1 VTRRLPDVA
10 LMLITDAAMTA
21 ARGLVETVLAAVE
34 GGATMVQLRD
44 KTVPDQVLVETAHT
58 LKSRL
63 APLGVPLIVNDRVAV
78 ARAAQA
84 DGVHL
89 GQTDGDPAT
98 ARAVMGPDALIGLSV
113 SNSDEAAAVDPKLVD
128 YAGLGPVFAT
138 PTKPDAG
145 LPLGLE
151 GVRRLRSLL
160 PLPALAIGGIDH
172 NNAGAIVAAGADGV
186 AVVSAI
192 CAASDPRAA
201 AAELR
206 RAIIEGRPR

>member
-1 VTRRLPDVA
+1 MTRRLPDVA
-10 LMLITDAAMTA
+10 LMLVTDAAMTA
-21 ARGLVETVLAAVE
+21 ARGLVATVLAAVE

-44 KTVPDQVLVETAHT
+44 KTAPDLVLVEVAQA

-89 GQTDGDPAT
+89 GQTDGDPAA

-113 SNSDEAAAVDPKLVD
+113 SSSDEAAAVDPKLVD

-160 PLPALAIGGIDH
+160 PLPALAIGGIDR
-172 NNAGAIVAAGADGV
+172 NNAQAVVSAGADGI

-201 AAELR
+201 TAELR
-206 RAIIEGRPR
+206 RAIVEGRRR